1 MERANPVS
9 FASQERE
16 RCGSTL
22 SFGPERKDCQM
33 SRKVG
38 GDRVRIDCFFAGPG
52 ARAGQCYHLLELAQC
67 WSRGTT
73 KSSESRQAL
82 TEMAATEELAAR
94 IVGYQ
99 MVTS

>member
-38 GDRVRIDCFFAGPG
+38 GDRVELIAFLQVLGRGRVSGITYWNWLNAGPG
-52 ARAGQCYHLLELAQC
+52 APQNRA
-67 WSRGTT
+67 SRGRANRNG
-73 KSSESRQAL
+73 SD
-82 TEMAATEELAAR
+82 
-94 IVGYQ
+94 
-99 MVTS
+99 